1 VDTAIGAGIWQAPA
15 LHQNPEATSWKLIPV
30 VRMCGDI

>member
-15 LHQNPEATSWKLIPV
+15 LHQNPEATFV
-30 VRMCGDI
+30 EAHTCGAYVW